1 MPTLS
6 SVAPSPSPT
15 PLDTLLNKMD
25 DTISSLHRLLQR
37 MEGRMDT
44 VEDAVTSLEA
54 RMARV
59 VADCSLPTLNS
70 VPKPSAA
77 TSSPTITR
85 SPPSHMRLRALS
97 NKPQLPAPAPKQDPT
112 SVWES
117 AAPST
122 TATGRIVTIQLPVTT
137 SAASISLLATTR
149 SSPPPM
155 AQQASST
162 LSRSPLPPAAA
173 ARPAF
178 PAAALAFR
186 PPSVPA
192 LRNLPP
198 TATDALRC
206 PSGWVDGLVP
216 ASDAGYDNEHRHRRA
231 YLRPH
236 LAPPTPPPLL
246 APPTALA
253 ATATASADEAGPAQ
267 LRAASGSDGDDC
279 SRSAVPLP
287 SPAAAA
293 PAHSSANPRTAAFSL
308 ARAPVFPR
316 RRAAASISHAIRNRP
331 PVKITQHPD
340 AHGYSFSLSYHGLV
354 STLSDGVKHP
364 WIGWP
369 GTSASRSA
377 KNHIT
382 RRLEEDYGMVR
393 PSHAH
398 HRRGYIHC
406 WVSRFHRTRP
416 ESTSVS
422 TSVIWY

>member
-1 MPTLS
+1 HSHHLAQRARIVALALPCPVGKLPAHGEALASSGGVISMPTLS

-59 VADCSLPTLNS
+59 
-70 VPKPSAA
+70 
-77 TSSPTITR
+77 
-85 SPPSHMRLRALS
+85 
-97 NKPQLPAPAPKQDPT
+97 LPAPAPKQDPT